1 MIQRSDLKDVADCA
15 TSSETD
21 RFSKEYW
28 TIGQMAGHF
37 DVSLRTLRFYED
49 RGLISPL
56 RHGATRFYGA
66 ECRRTLE
73 RVLRAKKLGFT
84 LTRIQRLLLNSAE
97 AGIAESLAPGEIVAQ
112 ISVLERQ
119 KADLDQAIM
128 DLRAAHARVGGEGQ
142 VMARA
147 G

>member
-1 MIQRSDLKDVADCA
+1 MIQRSDFKDVVDTA
-15 TSSETD
+15 TSPETD

-56 RHGATRFYGA
+56 RHGATRFYGT
-66 ECRRTLE
+66 ECRRTLD

-84 LTRIQRLLLNSAE
+84 LTRIQRLLLNNAE

-112 ISVLERQ
+112 LSVLERQ
-119 KADLDQAIM
+119 KANLDQAIM
-128 DLRAAHARVGGEGQ
+128 DLRAAHASVGGEDQ
-142 VMARA
+142 LMARA

>member
-1 MIQRSDLKDVADCA
+1 MIQRSDLKDVADSA

-97 AGIAESLAPGEIVAQ
+97 AGVAESLAPGEM
-112 ISVLERQ
+112 RC
-119 KADLDQAIM
+119 ADL
-128 DLRAAHARVGGEGQ
+128 GS
-142 VMARA
+142 
-147 G
+147 

>member
-1 MIQRSDLKDVADCA
+1 MIQRSDFKDVADTA
-15 TSSETD
+15 PIVETD

-66 ECRRTLE
+66 ECRRTLD

-84 LTRIQRLLLNSAE
+84 LTRIQRLLLNNAE

-112 ISVLERQ
+112 LSVLERQ
-119 KADLDQAIM
+119 KANLDQAIM
-128 DLRAAHARVGGEGQ
+128 DLRAAHAQIGGQGQ
-142 VMARA
+142 PMARA

>member
-1 MIQRSDLKDVADCA
+1 MIQRSEFKDVAETA
-15 TSSETD
+15 PIPETD

-84 LTRIQRLLLNSAE
+84 LARIQRLLLNNAE
-97 AGIAESLAPGEIVAQ
+97 AGIAESLAPGEIAAQ
-112 ISVLERQ
+112 LSVLERQ
-119 KADLDQAIM
+119 KANLDQAIM
-128 DLRAAHARVGGEGQ
+128 DLRAAHAHVGGEGQ
-142 VMARA
+142 LMARA

>member
-1 MIQRSDLKDVADCA
+1 MIQRSDFKDVADTA
-15 TSSETD
+15 PIAETD

-66 ECRRTLE
+66 ECRRTLD
-73 RVLRAKKLGFT
+73 RVLRAKKT
-84 LTRIQRLLLNSAE
+84 WVHAHAYPEAPPQQRRGGNC
-97 AGIAESLAPGEIVAQ
+97 GIAGS
-112 ISVLERQ
+112 R
-119 KADLDQAIM
+119 
-128 DLRAAHARVGGEGQ
+128 
-142 VMARA
+142 
-147 G
+147 